1 MMIAE
6 YSIAPYS
13 IMELLL
19 SSLLKA
25 KNRFLI
31 NNDFHKFMIKSK
43 EFKLS
48 SYVLQYMSTNVKVK
62 FFCKELFVN
71 SFLKL
76 DRQVLYAK
84 NSFVKSVK
92 KN

>member
-1 MMIAE
+1 MIAE

-13 IMELLL
+13 IMELML

-31 NNDFHKFMIKSK
+31 NHDFHKFMIKSK

-62 FFCKELFVN
+62 FFARNYLLIHF
-71 SFLKL
+71 
-76 DRQVLYAK
+76 
-84 NSFVKSVK
+84 
-92 KN
+92 

>member
-1 MMIAE
+1 MIAE

-19 SSLLKA
+19 SLLLKA

-62 FFCKELFVN
+62 FFVRNYLLIHF
-71 SFLKL
+71 
-76 DRQVLYAK
+76 
-84 NSFVKSVK
+84 
-92 KN
+92 